1 MDYRFS
7 DRMQNLKGNA
17 IRMIFKLLAQ
27 PDMISFAGGMP
38 AGQALPAA
46 EIADIADELLHGKD
60 ALKILQYGGTEGY
73 LPYLQSGLK
82 YLARKGIT
90 DVTLDNVLAVSG
102 GQQGIDLTCKAFIN
116 KGDVVLVEDPTYLA
130 VLHILKTYEGVP
142 VGVKSN
148 DDGID
153 PDDLEAKIIRYRPK
167 FVYLVP
173 NFSNPTG
180 KTVPL
185 ENRKRIAEITAKH
198 GVMLV
203 EDDPY
208 GELRWEGEQLPSIKS
223 MDRTGNV
230 IYLTSFSKVISPGM
244 RVGLAVADPA
254 VIAKLT
260 IGKQATDVH
269 TATLNQAIVSEY
281 LDRGLLDPSLA
292 RNIPLYKQK
301 KDAMIAAIRRYFPA
315 SVRYTDPQGGLFIW
329 VELPEGVSAKDLFPK
344 AVERKVAYVCGSD
357 FYADGSGENTL
368 RLNFSNATLEQIDT
382 GIARL
387 GELLRQII

>member
-1 MDYRFS
+1 MCGPYRFVEKILPNGINPAAWDGRMAHNPTVLRYGNRFLLYYIGTTYREENPRITDH
-7 DRMQNLKGNA
+7 DRTLTDA
-17 IRMIFKLLAQ
+17 IYQRIRIGVAIA
-27 PDMISFAGGMP
+27 DSP
-38 AGQALPAA
+38 AGPW
-46 EIADIADELLHGKD
+46 K
-60 ALKILQYGGTEGY
+60 
-73 LPYLQSGLK
+73 
-82 YLARKGIT
+82 
-90 DVTLDNVLAVSG
+90 TLDHPVLEPRPGHWDHQIVTNPAP
-102 GQQGIDLTCKAFIN
+102 C
-116 KGDVVLVEDPTYLA
+116 VLP
-130 VLHILKTYEGVP
+130 
-142 VGVKSN
+142 
-148 DDGID
+148 DG
-153 PDDLEAKIIRYRPK
+153 R
-167 FVYLVP
+167 
-173 NFSNPTG
+173 
-180 KTVPL
+180 
-185 ENRKRIAEITAKH
+185 
-198 GVMLV
+198 
-203 EDDPY
+203 
-208 GELRWEGEQLPSIKS
+208 
-223 MDRTGNV
+223 
-230 IYLTSFSKVISPGM
+230 IYLYYRSNTPEGLRI
-244 RVGLAVADPA
+244 GLAVADPA